1 MNKLNIVVVGGGTA
15 GWMSALALLKLKK
28 NTLATLTV
36 IESKRIGTVGVGEA
50 TIPTIKAFHQA
61 LGIDEQEFI
70 LATNATYKLGI
81 QFENWGPSPYIHPF
95 GEYGKSIA
103 GVAFHQVLKH
113 HANDSLSHNI
123 DDYSLPIALCKLNKF
138 SPKKTYQEHGFA
150 YAYHLDAKK
159 YAAFLQQQCQVLG
172 ATHINETVSDVNH
185 HASGH
190 IQSLTLSNGATITG
204 DLFIDCTGFKSL
216 LLSHQKDVI
225 FENWQHWLPNDT
237 AIPFATPTK
246 NTADIRPYTRAIA
259 HDYGWRWEIPL
270 TSRTGNGY
278 IFSSQYL
285 DEEQARKNI
294 LHEFPGLKPEDL
306 RPSITFK
313 TGKYSHN
320 WKNNVVAI
328 GLSAGFLEPLE
339 STSIYL
345 IQAAIMNLVEL
356 LPETIS
362 TTQSKP
368 LRQQVEFNLRMNREW
383 ETVRDFLI
391 LHYKCANLSGSPF
404 WDYCKN
410 MDIPATLAKK
420 ITLYKNSGTI
430 LENIDE
436 IFLQPSWLAVFNG
449 QNVESTGT
457 NIRIKALPQEKVA
470 DAMRHLHQ
478 SIQTDAQQ
486 TPDYSA
492 TLLQTQNN
500 LK

>member
-36 IESKRIGTVGVGEA
+36 IESQRIGSVGVGEA

-61 LGIDEQEFI
+61 LGIDEQAFI
-70 LATNATYKLGI
+70 RATNATYKLGI

-103 GVAFHQVLKH
+103 GIDFHQVLKH
-113 HANDSLSHNI
+113 HVNNSPSQNI

-138 SPKKTYQEHGFA
+138 SPNTTYQEHSFA

-159 YAAFLQQQCQVLG
+159 YAVFLQQQCQALG
-172 ATHINETVSDVNH
+172 AVHISDTVSDISH
-185 HASGH
+185 HANGH
-190 IQSLTLSNGATITG
+190 IQSVTLSNGKSITG

-216 LLSHQKDVI
+216 LLRPQKEVT
-225 FENWQHWLPNDT
+225 FENWQHWLPSDT
-237 AIPFATPTK
+237 AIPFATPTQ
-246 NTADIRPYTRAIA
+246 NTADIRPYTRSIA

-270 TSRTGNGY
+270 ASRTGNGY

-285 DEEQARKNI
+285 SEEQARKNI
-294 LHEFPGLKPEDL
+294 LHEFPKLKPEDL

-313 TGKYSHN
+313 TGRYSHN

-356 LPETIS
+356 LPEVIS
-362 TTQSKP
+362 TTQPEP
-368 LRQQVEFNLRMNREW
+368 LVQELEFNLRMNREW

-391 LHYKCANLSGSPF
+391 LHYKCANLSSSPF
-404 WDYCKN
+404 WEYCKH

-420 ITLYKNSGTI
+420 IALYKSSGSI

-449 QNVESTGT
+449 QNVESTQG
-457 NIRIKALPQEKVA
+457 NIRISALPKNKVS
-470 DAMRHLHQ
+470 DMINHLYH
-478 SIQTDAQQ
+478 SIQVSAQQ
-486 TPDYSA
+486 TPDYAA
-492 TLLQTQNN
+492 TLLQTHNN